1 MHNLV
6 GKKELKV
13 ETTQNMLLLC
23 RKSIN
28 MISAMPKTG
37 GACLQK
43 NEKYYKFYY
52 KRLTI
57 NMIMKVIGGFK
68 LSFL

>member
-1 MHNLV
+1 MGPKVVGDSHPARGRLV
-6 GKKELKV
+6 AYIECTIWLGRKELKV

-28 MISAMPKTG
+28 MITAMPKTG

-43 NEKYYKFYY
+43 NEKY
-52 KRLTI
+52 
-57 NMIMKVIGGFK
+57 
-68 LSFL
+68 